1 MKKRVVSWL
10 LVVLMLTSL
19 LPTSVLAEMVDAAAS
34 TAVEQPL
41 TEDAAVPKEPEEQE
55 GSKTPEAPETPEVP
69 EDTENT
75 DDAEQEAGPQSAVQS
90 ADIMVQAAAVTEIS
104 TAAEFA
110 GMSATG
116 SYKLTKDIT
125 VTAPYKKADFTGTF
139 DGDNHTITFTYDST
153 GNVNAGLFL
162 RTGKNA
168 VIKNLKVEVA
178 LTSTA
183 ASASCGTGGLVGTVY
198 GATTITNCHISGNV
212 QNTNKGSSYS
222 AAYVGGLVGYQN
234 DALTVDGC
242 SANVKV
248 QNANTASSAATG
260 GLLGKGNSSYA
271 LTIKDSVAKGD
282 VTAAKGSAGGFVGC
296 DSGSASKA
304 HTYTNCG
311 AQGTVTAGTANQA
324 CGFIYISSNASYI
337 KFTDCY
343 WASET
348 ALGCN
353 KTVKG
358 LAQQENID
366 PNAKYTVNFV
376 LDPASSVL
384 TWKDTEQPVSED
396 GKYSFSDVAVGDHAY
411 SVKNTTDDYADKP
424 GTVSVKNKDITESVT
439 LELKTYDLK
448 FTGLPDDAALTVK
461 DSTGKTVAGKSNAY
475 SVPRGTYT
483 YTVTGAFRYEDLT
496 GEVTINAGAE
506 GSTTVDVSKDL
517 TAKPAVTVTFVYS
530 DDVANAKI
538 TVKQGYTS
546 MPAEADGSY
555 KLPVG
560 RVYSWAFSSD
570 NYIDQ
575 AGTLDLTKEAG
586 GTSKSVPV
594 PMSKKPALVDGCYQ
608 LGSADDLAWFRDQ
621 VNSGTGRA
629 WNAKLTA
636 NITLEGSWTP
646 IGKSSSSYRGTFDG
660 QGYTIGGLNIS
671 AGAED
676 YQGLFG
682 YVSGGTIE
690 NLVVDGTVTGK
701 NNTAGIVGY
710 LTSSGIVRKCVNKA
724 NVTGNNSVGGIVGQ
738 VSSVAAVEDCYNRG
752 DIKTG
757 YYAGKAGG
765 IVGYLYAYST
775 SYKNTVSR
783 CYSTGTITG
792 GSAAAAV
799 IGSIN
804 NKNCS
809 IVEDLYFLEGAG
821 TDSNA
826 VSKSDADLKALAP
839 TLGNAFHEDVKDV
852 AGKYINDGYPIL
864 TYQLPPCT
872 VTLTVFPADAEVT
885 VDGKALTGGIT
896 AGQVTTYTAELS
908 YGKHSYTA
916 SAFGYVSKLNERFTV
931 SASGPVNIE
940 LAEAEKRTITLRVTP
955 ADAEAA
961 VTVTWK
967 DRPIA
972 AASGTT
978 YELPDGE
985 YSYTVTAKGYDQVT
999 AALSVS
1005 AESDG
1010 TEILVELACRAPETD
1025 TNGVYQIGTRTELA
1039 WFRDQ
1044 INSGKNYSAVLTAD
1058 IDLKNQDWTPIGK
1071 AEHPFTGIFDGAG
1084 HTVSGLKVTG
1094 APNAGLFGA
1103 GSGATIQNVVVSG
1116 TVSGTNAAG
1125 ILAQTVTAAC
1135 TIRNCGSTAA
1145 VTGTDYVGGIVGLA
1159 AADVTVT
1166 ACYNSGT
1173 VAADKDAYSR
1183 AGGIVGGEKNR
1194 TITVTDS
1201 YNVGPVSSTGYAAGI
1216 LGGAVNGSITRCY
1229 NAGTVSGA
1237 DNTKT
1242 GAITTNTKA
1251 SDYVISCCYLAGG
1264 AATPGAEAMS
1274 SGALRADA
1282 LPLLGEEWETVR
1294 GANSGYPV
1302 LKWQGLPPAA
1312 ASDTAAAAKDARF
1325 QRDPYTT
1332 DSGEESS
1339 RTTGVLEWT
1348 PVSGAASY
1356 TVTLWRADKTWI
1368 PFTEEEFKNFHATND
1383 PEEKLW
1389 LVDDA
1394 KFVERAN
1401 ADAALRT
1408 ELAQLDAAITA
1419 ASDSGNFNDL
1429 AAAYA
1434 ARAAF
1439 VAKNITD
1446 AELGHYELVLCH
1458 AADFTGV
1465 AGAASGGKLTYDL
1478 SPQFAAMEEGYY
1490 YATVTAETDGQ
1501 PAYMSLER
1509 AQNIAVGVQDP
1520 YDRMKA
1526 VTGIQWKQV
1535 KLGENE
1541 TTKEPIYGSA
1551 PIALWDARPMTSG
1564 QKYQLDLYTV
1574 TDSGRTLF
1582 KSFLVSG
1589 SDTTL
1594 DLSKIVAAGKTYSFT
1609 VTALADADATHQT
1622 LADSLPSAYSDN
1634 ASFDAESITEPE
1646 TPKEWVAIS
1655 SAAEWIKISAID
1667 DDAKN
1672 STGESLQKIAWSKN
1686 YYLASDID
1694 FSQLSAADQTKTKS
1708 IGSKNYPFSGEF
1720 SGIDRTT
1727 GQQHVIKGLTL
1738 SNSDA
1743 GLFWYT
1749 DAGSYIHDVTIDS
1762 ANVLFSDNAAVLV
1775 CNSYGLVDNCA
1786 VINTNITADTGAV
1799 LGGMISRN
1807 YGYIRNSYVEGGSL
1821 TSNSTSSVGH
1831 AGFVGANETGGRIEN
1846 CWTSMTVSTQSE
1858 HAGGFVGLGYGGT
1871 IRNCFALGDVSARGY
1886 SGGFIGRY
1894 VYNGNITEN
1903 CYAAGTVTVTGDE
1916 GNGFNGGNQSW
1927 SSFQYEQT
1935 QGTKNCYY
1943 NSATRSSHD
1952 YGAVGKSL
1960 SDMKAGGFLTL
1971 LDQDGGIWAQRADK
1985 NNGLPYLKNVK
1996 APETARTETITV
2008 KLAVASYNKS
2018 TYAFEQMGDT
2028 LSVTMESTGNT
2039 RLVDLMDAA
2048 QEQGL
2053 LTYSYASTSTFGR
2066 FIHTINGRAVDA
2078 PDGWMF
2084 TVNDVL
2090 SNVSASLAS
2099 VKNGDRVLWF
2109 EGTTENLFHGPTWDE
2124 LGSSQLTWVTI
2135 STVTQL
2141 EELAKAADAETLSK
2155 NYKLAND
2162 LDLNGMEFSGI
2173 GSSDHPFTGRF
2184 DGQGHTISNVK
2195 ISKDGGTGVGFFNA
2209 IRGATIKNLNLKD
2222 VSVTGGTNVGGLV
2235 GDAQVKLDKN
2245 DPAKSV
2251 ANLIGSCSVSGTV
2264 TGRVSVGGLVGLSG
2278 GEYDADTGFSIA
2290 SAVNNCR
2297 ADVNVTGTG
2306 SGSDT
2311 NNKLGGLVGS
2321 NAGAITASSAS
2332 GTVAG
2337 ENMVGG
2343 LVGNNTG
2350 DIYDSHASGAVAG
2363 STNVGGFVG
2372 SSSGIVQRAYSLG
2385 SVTGTDRTG
2394 SFAGSISNADTAV
2407 GAGQVTVTGS
2417 SAQGYVGG
2425 FAGNL
2430 GGTLTGVASKITI
2443 KNAYGNC
2450 TTADPEKA
2458 LNVVGNT
2465 SQFTSVSAQEALAE
2479 MRLTDWNSVNQKLRE
2494 LFGVSLPGIGEAL
2507 DLFTD
2512 IAIPYGSAKDAAFK
2526 LYTGEVTAQITTT
2539 VAENDYIIAANG
2551 TVTLKKAHDI
2561 KNGASFTVTVTLT
2574 EGSCT
2579 VSKTVTVTLLKQ
2591 TEALIDSIAAT
2602 LTGTKDGWTAMDMAL
2617 YQSLGGKTHKL
2628 TDTARQNV
2636 IDLLIAE
2643 ASTDTATASD
2653 RSRIEIVLRSLG
2665 VDSTRIYPVNSNTPV
2680 NNAAKLQA
2688 ADMSTVMYYTAPY
2701 ILLANT
2707 QGNVKLSDAQI
2718 GTLLSTMENSVRDGM
2733 LGGTY
2738 SGVFYTDADSTGAAL
2753 AALSSYAG
2761 SNSRAKALLAT
2772 LTSGLKTHVASAGY
2786 YSNVYTDAMV
2796 ILGLTAV
2803 GEDPYTYKLANGLS
2817 VVDDMLCYALSDGT
2831 GFFGYGDKNTADSMA
2846 TDQGFRALIALAQ
2859 FQKTGNA
2866 FNALDFS
2873 STAVKATHAVGT
2885 GETEKP
2891 KDPEETEE
2899 KISVTVTISTP
2910 SGTWFSGS
2918 VKLNQGSTVYH
2929 ALSAALQ
2936 AGNISAA
2943 GAANGY
2949 VRSMTKDGVT
2959 YGEFTSGK
2967 NSGWLYKVNGIL
2979 PSIPLTQ
2986 CGIKNGDSILWYYT
3000 LDWTKDPDAGKMA
3013 DGEVTAADVIKLI
3026 DAIGTVSK
3034 DSGNAIAAAR
3044 TAYNKLSD
3052 AEKALVTNYDKLLSA
3067 ETAYAEIQKAQQEK
3081 TNTEGVTGWKKTYQ
3095 DALDAVKT
3103 DQLAFG
3109 SEWLVIALAR
3119 SGRPVPDSYY
3129 DSVVKAVQDAK
3140 GELSDKKFTEYSRT
3154 ILALTAIGKDPSN
3167 VGGYDLLAKLADM
3180 DDVTYQGLNG
3190 AVFALLALD
3199 SGKYDVPAAAEDRRQ
3214 TTRDGLVAYLLEQQ
3228 LTDGGWALSGS
3239 SADPDMTAMVLQAL
3253 APYRAGSAEVQ
3264 TAVDKAVQTLSE
3276 LQQADGGYSSW
3287 GTLNSESCAQVLIA
3301 LAALGIDPAKDSRF
3315 AKNGL
3320 TLLDALLAYV
3330 LDNGFRHTM
3339 DGAVDAM
3346 ATEQAL
3352 CALTAYARLLDGKT
3366 AFYDM
3371 TDVLSDQVADTPD
3384 DHAVPDGQPRQGV
3397 SVVVWISLGVAAVGG
3412 AAFVIARRRREK

>member
-41 TEDAAVPKEPEEQE
+41 TEDAAVPEEPEEQE

-324 CGFIYISSNASYI
+324 CGFIYISSKESYI

-575 AGTLDLTKEAG
+575 AGTLDLTKETG

-646 IGKSSSSYRGTFDG
+646 IGKYVNYYTQYSYSGTFDG
-660 QGYTIGGLNIS
+660 NGKTITMSKNTS
-671 AGAED
+671 SD
-676 YQGLFG
+676 SYRGLFG
-682 YVSGGTIE
+682 YVSGGTIK
-690 NLVVDGTVTGK
+690 NLIVAGTISGT
-701 NNTAGIVGY
+701 NNVAGIVGY
-710 LTSSGIVRKCVNKA
+710 LNGGTVSQCVNKA
-724 NVTGNNSVGGIVGQ
+724 AVTGNNSVGGIVGTSYG
-738 VSSVAAVEDCYNRG
+738 VVESCYNRG
-752 DIKTG
+752 HVEVTYAYG
-757 YYAGKAGG
+757 YAGG
-765 IVGYLYAYST
+765 IVGKMSSNSTKVAY
-775 SYKNTVSR
+775 
-783 CYSTGTITG
+783 CYTTAEVTGPGYVKPVVGSKMGTIT
-792 GSAAAAV
+792 
-799 IGSIN
+799 
-804 NKNCS
+804 NCYYT
-809 IVEDLYFLEGAG
+809 EG
-821 TDSNA
+821 TDSN
-826 VSKSDADLKALAP
+826 VPDGKKTSDELKASAMVEL
-839 TLGNAFHEDVKDV
+839 LGNAFHEDVKDV

-916 SAFGYVSKLNERFTV
+916 SAFGYVSKLNESFTV
-931 SASGPVNIE
+931 SASGPVNIK
-940 LAEAEKRTITLRVTP
+940 LAEAEKRTIIFRVTP

-967 DRPIA
+967 DRTIA

-1194 TITVTDS
+1194 TVTVTDS

-1229 NAGTVSGA
+1229 NVGTVSGA

-1501 PAYMSLER
+1501 PAYVSLER

-2135 STVTQL
+2135 STVAQL

-2195 ISKDGGTGVGFFNA
+2195 ISKDGGTGAGFFNA

-2332 GTVAG
+2332 GTVTG
-2337 ENMVGG
+2337 ENMAGG

-2407 GAGQVTVTGS
+2407 GAGQVTVTGF

-2688 ADMSTVMYYTAPY
+2688 ADMSAVMYYTAPY

-2803 GEDPYTYKLANGLS
+2803 GEDPYTYKLASGLS

-3264 TAVDKAVQTLSE
+3264 AAVDKAVQTLSE

>member
-10 LVVLMLTSL
+10 LVVLMLTSV

-41 TEDAAVPKEPEEQE
+41 TEDAAVPEEPEEQE

-384 TWKDTEQPVSED
+384 TWRDTEQPVSED

-461 DSTGKTVAGKSNAY
+461 DSTGKTVAGRSNAY

-506 GSTTVDVSKDL
+506 GPTTVDVSKDL

-671 AGAED
+671 GAED

-916 SAFGYVSKLNERFTV
+916 SAFGYVSKLNESFTV

-940 LAEAEKRTITLRVTP
+940 LAEAEKRTIIFRVTP

-967 DRPIA
+967 DRTIA

-999 AALSVS
+999 ATLSVS

-1194 TITVTDS
+1194 TVTVTDS
-1201 YNVGPVSSTGYAAGI
+1201 YNVGSVSSTGYAAGI
-1216 LGGAVNGSITRCY
+1216 LGGAANGSITRCY

-1282 LPLLGEEWETVR
+1282 LTLLGEEWETVR

-1465 AGAASGGKLTYDL
+1465 AGAASSGKLTYDL

-1501 PAYMSLER
+1501 PAYVSLER

-1535 KLGENE
+1535 KIGENE

-1646 TPKEWVAIS
+1646 TPKKWVAIS

-1952 YGAVGKSL
+1952 YGAVGKFL

-2195 ISKDGGTGVGFFNA
+2195 ISKDGGTGAGFFNA
-2209 IRGATIKNLNLKD
+2209 IRGAAIKNLYLKD

-2278 GEYDADTGFSIA
+2278 GEYDAGTGFSIA

-2443 KNAYGNC
+2443 RNAYGNC

-2688 ADMSTVMYYTAPY
+2688 ADMSAVMYYTAPY

-2796 ILGLTAV
+2796 ILGLTAA
-2803 GEDPYTYKLANGLS
+2803 GEDPYTYKLASGLS

-3067 ETAYAEIQKAQQEK
+3067 EAAYAEIQKAQQEAA
-3081 TNTEGVTGWKKTYQ
+3081 NTEGVTGWKKTYQ

-3371 TDVLSDQVADTPD
+3371 TDVLSDQAADTPD

-3397 SVVVWISLGVAAVGG
+3397 SVAVWISLGVAAVGG

>member
-10 LVVLMLTSL
+10 LVVLMLTSV

-41 TEDAAVPKEPEEQE
+41 TEDAAVPEEPEEQE

-75 DDAEQEAGPQSAVQS
+75 DDAELEAGPQSAVQS

-483 YTVTGAFRYEDLT
+483 YTVTGAFRYEDLA

-506 GSTTVDVSKDL
+506 GPTTVDVSKDL

-575 AGTLDLTKEAG
+575 AGTLDLTEEAG

-646 IGKSSSSYRGTFDG
+646 IGKYVNYYTQYSYSGTFDG
-660 QGYTIGGLNIS
+660 NGKTITMSKNTS
-671 AGAED
+671 SD
-676 YQGLFG
+676 SYRGLFG
-682 YVSGGTIE
+682 YVSGGTIK
-690 NLVVDGTVTGK
+690 NLIVAGTISGT
-701 NNTAGIVGY
+701 NNVAGIVGY
-710 LTSSGIVRKCVNKA
+710 LNGGTVSQCVNKA
-724 NVTGNNSVGGIVGQ
+724 AVTGNNSVGGIVGTSYG
-738 VSSVAAVEDCYNRG
+738 VVESCYNRG
-752 DIKTG
+752 HVEVTYAYG
-757 YYAGKAGG
+757 YAGG
-765 IVGYLYAYST
+765 IVGKMSSNSTKVAY
-775 SYKNTVSR
+775 
-783 CYSTGTITG
+783 CYTTAEVTGPGYVKPVVGSKMGTIT
-792 GSAAAAV
+792 
-799 IGSIN
+799 
-804 NKNCS
+804 NCYYT
-809 IVEDLYFLEGAG
+809 EG
-821 TDSNA
+821 TDSN
-826 VSKSDADLKALAP
+826 VPDGKKTSDELKASAMVEL
-839 TLGNAFHEDVKDV
+839 LGNAFHEDVKDV

-864 TYQLPPCT
+864 AYQLPPCT

-916 SAFGYVSKLNERFTV
+916 SAFGYVSKLNESFTV
-931 SASGPVNIE
+931 SASGPVNIK
-940 LAEAEKRTITLRVTP
+940 LAEAEKRTIIFRVTP

-967 DRPIA
+967 DRTIA

-999 AALSVS
+999 ATLSVS

-1010 TEILVELACRAPETD
+1010 TEILVELVCRAPETD

-1173 VAADKDAYSR
+1173 AAADKDAYSR

-1194 TITVTDS
+1194 TVTVTDS

-1216 LGGAVNGSITRCY
+1216 LGGAANGSITRCY
-1229 NAGTVSGA
+1229 NAGTAFSV

-1282 LPLLGEEWETVR
+1282 LTLLGEEWETVR

-1465 AGAASGGKLTYDL
+1465 AGAASSGKLTYDL

-1501 PAYMSLER
+1501 PAYVSLER

-1535 KLGENE
+1535 KIGENE

-1574 TDSGRTLF
+1574 TGSGRTLF

-1749 DAGSYIHDVTIDS
+1749 GAGSYIHDVTIDS

-2066 FIHTINGRAVDA
+2066 FIHTINGHAVDA

-2135 STVTQL
+2135 STVAQL

-2184 DGQGHTISNVK
+2184 DGQGHTIYNVK

-2222 VSVTGGTNVGGLV
+2222 VSVTGG
-2235 GDAQVKLDKN
+2235 
-2245 DPAKSV
+2245 
-2251 ANLIGSCSVSGTV
+2251 
-2264 TGRVSVGGLVGLSG
+2264 
-2278 GEYDADTGFSIA
+2278 
-2290 SAVNNCR
+2290 
-2297 ADVNVTGTG
+2297 
-2306 SGSDT
+2306 
-2311 NNKLGGLVGS
+2311 
-2321 NAGAITASSAS
+2321 
-2332 GTVAG
+2332 
-2337 ENMVGG
+2337 
-2343 LVGNNTG
+2343 
-2350 DIYDSHASGAVAG
+2350 
-2363 STNVGGFVG
+2363 TNVGGFVG

-2688 ADMSTVMYYTAPY
+2688 ADMSAVMYYTAPY

-2786 YSNVYTDAMV
+2786 CSNVYTDAMV

-2803 GEDPYTYKLANGLS
+2803 GEDPYTYKLASGLS

>member
-10 LVVLMLTSL
+10 LVVLMLTSV

-41 TEDAAVPKEPEEQE
+41 TEDAAVPEEPEEQE

-104 TAAEFA
+104 TATEFA
-110 GMSATG
+110 GMNATG

-198 GATTITNCHISGNV
+198 GAATITNCHISGNV

-461 DSTGKTVAGKSNAY
+461 DRTGKTVAGKSNAY

-496 GEVTINAGAE
+496 GEVTINAGTE

-575 AGTLDLTKEAG
+575 AGTLDLTKETG

-916 SAFGYVSKLNERFTV
+916 SAFGYVSKLNESFTV

-940 LAEAEKRTITLRVTP
+940 LAEAEKRTIIFRVTP

-967 DRPIA
+967 DRTIA

-999 AALSVS
+999 ATLSVS

-1194 TITVTDS
+1194 TVTVTDS

-1216 LGGAVNGSITRCY
+1216 LGGAANGSITRCY
-1229 NAGTVSGA
+1229 NAGTAFSV

-1282 LPLLGEEWETVR
+1282 LTLLGEEWETVR

-1465 AGAASGGKLTYDL
+1465 AGAASSGKLTYDL

-1501 PAYMSLER
+1501 PAYVSLER

-1535 KLGENE
+1535 KIGENE

-1655 SAAEWIKISAID
+1655 SAAEWIKISSID

-1727 GQQHVIKGLTL
+1727 DQQHVIKGLTL

-2141 EELAKAADAETLSK
+2141 EELAKAADAETLS
-2155 NYKLAND
+2155 
-2162 LDLNGMEFSGI
+2162 
-2173 GSSDHPFTGRF
+2173 
-2184 DGQGHTISNVK
+2184 
-2195 ISKDGGTGVGFFNA
+2195 
-2209 IRGATIKNLNLKD
+2209 
-2222 VSVTGGTNVGGLV
+2222 
-2235 GDAQVKLDKN
+2235 
-2245 DPAKSV
+2245 
-2251 ANLIGSCSVSGTV
+2251 
-2264 TGRVSVGGLVGLSG
+2264 
-2278 GEYDADTGFSIA
+2278 
-2290 SAVNNCR
+2290 
-2297 ADVNVTGTG
+2297 
-2306 SGSDT
+2306 
-2311 NNKLGGLVGS
+2311 
-2321 NAGAITASSAS
+2321 
-2332 GTVAG
+2332 
-2337 ENMVGG
+2337 
-2343 LVGNNTG
+2343 
-2350 DIYDSHASGAVAG
+2350 
-2363 STNVGGFVG
+2363 
-2372 SSSGIVQRAYSLG
+2372 
-2385 SVTGTDRTG
+2385 
-2394 SFAGSISNADTAV
+2394 
-2407 GAGQVTVTGS
+2407 
-2417 SAQGYVGG
+2417 
-2425 FAGNL
+2425 
-2430 GGTLTGVASKITI
+2430 
-2443 KNAYGNC
+2443 
-2450 TTADPEKA
+2450 
-2458 LNVVGNT
+2458 
-2465 SQFTSVSAQEALAE
+2465 
-2479 MRLTDWNSVNQKLRE
+2479 
-2494 LFGVSLPGIGEAL
+2494 
-2507 DLFTD
+2507 
-2512 IAIPYGSAKDAAFK
+2512 
-2526 LYTGEVTAQITTT
+2526 
-2539 VAENDYIIAANG
+2539 
-2551 TVTLKKAHDI
+2551 
-2561 KNGASFTVTVTLT
+2561 
-2574 EGSCT
+2574 
-2579 VSKTVTVTLLKQ
+2579 
-2591 TEALIDSIAAT
+2591 
-2602 LTGTKDGWTAMDMAL
+2602 
-2617 YQSLGGKTHKL
+2617 
-2628 TDTARQNV
+2628 
-2636 IDLLIAE
+2636 
-2643 ASTDTATASD
+2643 
-2653 RSRIEIVLRSLG
+2653 
-2665 VDSTRIYPVNSNTPV
+2665 
-2680 NNAAKLQA
+2680 
-2688 ADMSTVMYYTAPY
+2688 
-2701 ILLANT
+2701 
-2707 QGNVKLSDAQI
+2707 
-2718 GTLLSTMENSVRDGM
+2718 
-2733 LGGTY
+2733 
-2738 SGVFYTDADSTGAAL
+2738 
-2753 AALSSYAG
+2753 
-2761 SNSRAKALLAT
+2761 
-2772 LTSGLKTHVASAGY
+2772 
-2786 YSNVYTDAMV
+2786 
-2796 ILGLTAV
+2796 
-2803 GEDPYTYKLANGLS
+2803 
-2817 VVDDMLCYALSDGT
+2817 
-2831 GFFGYGDKNTADSMA
+2831 
-2846 TDQGFRALIALAQ
+2846 
-2859 FQKTGNA
+2859 
-2866 FNALDFS
+2866 
-2873 STAVKATHAVGT
+2873 
-2885 GETEKP
+2885 
-2891 KDPEETEE
+2891 
-2899 KISVTVTISTP
+2899 
-2910 SGTWFSGS
+2910 
-2918 VKLNQGSTVYH
+2918 
-2929 ALSAALQ
+2929 
-2936 AGNISAA
+2936 
-2943 GAANGY
+2943 
-2949 VRSMTKDGVT
+2949 
-2959 YGEFTSGK
+2959 
-2967 NSGWLYKVNGIL
+2967 
-2979 PSIPLTQ
+2979 
-2986 CGIKNGDSILWYYT
+2986 
-3000 LDWTKDPDAGKMA
+3000 
-3013 DGEVTAADVIKLI
+3013 
-3026 DAIGTVSK
+3026 
-3034 DSGNAIAAAR
+3034 
-3044 TAYNKLSD
+3044 
-3052 AEKALVTNYDKLLSA
+3052 
-3067 ETAYAEIQKAQQEK
+3067 
-3081 TNTEGVTGWKKTYQ
+3081 
-3095 DALDAVKT
+3095 
-3103 DQLAFG
+3103 
-3109 SEWLVIALAR
+3109 
-3119 SGRPVPDSYY
+3119 
-3129 DSVVKAVQDAK
+3129 
-3140 GELSDKKFTEYSRT
+3140 
-3154 ILALTAIGKDPSN
+3154 
-3167 VGGYDLLAKLADM
+3167 
-3180 DDVTYQGLNG
+3180 
-3190 AVFALLALD
+3190 
-3199 SGKYDVPAAAEDRRQ
+3199 
-3214 TTRDGLVAYLLEQQ
+3214 
-3228 LTDGGWALSGS
+3228 
-3239 SADPDMTAMVLQAL
+3239 
-3253 APYRAGSAEVQ
+3253 
-3264 TAVDKAVQTLSE
+3264 
-3276 LQQADGGYSSW
+3276 
-3287 GTLNSESCAQVLIA
+3287 
-3301 LAALGIDPAKDSRF
+3301 
-3315 AKNGL
+3315 
-3320 TLLDALLAYV
+3320 
-3330 LDNGFRHTM
+3330 
-3339 DGAVDAM
+3339 
-3346 ATEQAL
+3346 
-3352 CALTAYARLLDGKT
+3352 
-3366 AFYDM
+3366 
-3371 TDVLSDQVADTPD
+3371 
-3384 DHAVPDGQPRQGV
+3384 
-3397 SVVVWISLGVAAVGG
+3397 
-3412 AAFVIARRRREK
+3412 